1 MHKDRVLII
10 KFIIKD
16 DVIYSFNGWVKPR
29 AINVKNI
36 TDTNIN
42 RNKKVDDNT
51 NIKKNFNSL
60 KDTNVRDV
68 NNVNKQNKQQFS
80 TPTSLS
86 HTTFLKANM

>member
-1 MHKDRVLII
+1 VLIV

-42 RNKKVDDNT
+42 
-51 NIKKNFNSL
+51 
-60 KDTNVRDV
+60 
-68 NNVNKQNKQQFS
+68 QG
-80 TPTSLS
+80 
-86 HTTFLKANM
+86 